1 MSPPRIQSVLPR
13 RASEQGVG
21 TGVQMSAPFAMAF
34 SDPPDNTLEAD
45 PASGRYMSSPAD
57 EQAAPQGTEMFG

>member
-1 MSPPRIQSVLPR
+1 VLPR

-21 TGVQMSAPFAMAF
+21 TGAQMSVPVAVAF
-34 SDPPDNTLEAD
+34 SELPDNTLVAD